1 MAKTSIAPPRP
12 LNCFL
17 LYRMDKQKEILDKC
31 EGANHR
37 DMSKIIAKWWKE
49 ATDEEKAPYKKK
61 ASEEKKKHA
70 EL

>member
-1 MAKTSIAPPRP
+1 
-12 LNCFL
+12 
-17 LYRMDKQKEILDKC
+17 MDKQKEILDKC